1 MKGRDMMFKI
11 FMGIF
16 MLAFMSHFVW
26 AGVPEG
32 LVKGTTDRV
41 FTILKNPTLK
51 KADKAQERKQRL
63 GEEISVVF
71 DFEEMSKR
79 ALGRHWRERS
89 PEEKKEFVD
98 LFSYILQDSYIGKI
112 DAYTGEEVVYVGEKQ
127 DSPYATVQTKIIT
140 KTGTEIIIDYRLLDE
155 QGKWRVYDVIIEGV
169 SLVNNYRTQFNNI
182 LIRSSYEKLVEKL
195 KQKKEKKEV
204 STK

>member
-1 MKGRDMMFKI
+1 
-11 FMGIF
+11 
-16 MLAFMSHFVW
+16 
-26 AGVPEG
+26 
-32 LVKGTTDRV
+32 
-41 FTILKNPTLK
+41 
-51 KADKAQERKQRL
+51 
-63 GEEISVVF
+63 
-71 DFEEMSKR
+71 
-79 ALGRHWRERS
+79 
-89 PEEKKEFVD
+89 VD

-112 DAYTGEEVVYVGEKQ
+112 DAYSGEEVVYVGEKQ

-140 KTGTEIIIDYRLLDE
+140 RTGTEIIIDYRLLDE
-155 QGKWRVYDVIIEGV
+155 QGKWMVYDVIIEGV